1 MDLPVKSFIKGIC
14 PNKSTKFCPTRQ
26 GRNVLAL
33 FCFLCF
39 SFAVTI
45 AKAIGD
51 DSGSTMFFNDIRYIL
66 HSVNLGSVAMVTYI

>member
-1 MDLPVKSFIKGIC
+1 MFLP
-14 PNKSTKFCPTRQ
+14 
-26 GRNVLAL
+26 
-33 FCFLCF
+33 CFVCF

-51 DSGSTMFFNDIRYIL
+51 DSGNTMFFNDIRYIL